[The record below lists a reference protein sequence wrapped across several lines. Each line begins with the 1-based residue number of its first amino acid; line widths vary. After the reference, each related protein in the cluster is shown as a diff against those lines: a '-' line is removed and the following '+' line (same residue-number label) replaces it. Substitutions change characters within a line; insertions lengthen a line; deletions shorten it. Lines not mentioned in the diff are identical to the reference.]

1 MSSTTS
7 VSSIRSM
14 KYYADSSSRRQNQ
27 ILADVLVLIWVA
39 LCIWAGW
46 NVYNGIQ
53 QVRPAATEL
62 SSAGDSIR
70 INMSSA
76 ASGVGSIPFG
86 VGDALRGPF
95 DAISGA
101 GQTLADAGTSLGMT
115 IDEFSRMAGLFVA
128 LVPIILVAG
137 PWALIRYRFVRRAT
151 NAQEWLTRAGSLEM
165 FALRALVTLP
175 LDRLEQLG
183 PDAVSGFFRG
193 DQATVRALAALE
205 LEAYGVS
212 PGDADETPAIA
223 PGSNAA
229 GPDTP
234 GPDAPG
240 PNTTGP
246 NTPAT

>member
-7 VSSIRSM
+7 VSSMRTM

-27 ILADVLVLIWVA
+27 ILADVLVLLWVV

-62 SSAGDSIR
+62 TSAGDSIR
-70 INMSSA
+70 VNMSSA
-76 ASGVGSIPFG
+76 ANSAGSIPFA
-86 VGDALRGPF
+86 GDALRAPF

-115 IDEFSRMAGLFVA
+115 IDQFSRTAGLFVA
-128 LVPIILVAG
+128 LIPIILVAG

-151 NAQEWLTRAGSLEM
+151 NAQQWLTRTGSLEM

-175 LDRLEQLG
+175 LDRLEPLG
-183 PDAVSGFFRG
+183 PDVVSGFFRG

-212 PGDADETPAIA
+212 PGEAQAPPAIA
-223 PGSNAA
+223 PEPNNPGS
-229 GPDTP
+229 
-234 GPDAPG
+234 
-240 PNTTGP
+240 
-246 NTPAT
+246 

>member
-1 MSSTTS
+1 
-7 VSSIRSM
+7 M

-27 ILADVLVLIWVA
+27 ILADVLVLLWVV

-62 SSAGDSIR
+62 TSAGDSIR
-70 INMSSA
+70 VNMSSA
-76 ASGVGSIPFG
+76 ANSAGSIPFA
-86 VGDALRGPF
+86 GDALRAPF

-115 IDEFSRMAGLFVA
+115 IDQFSRTAGLFVA
-128 LVPIILVAG
+128 LIPIILVAG

-151 NAQEWLTRAGSLEM
+151 NAQQWLTRTGSLEM

-175 LDRLEQLG
+175 LDRLEPLG
-183 PDAVSGFFRG
+183 PDVVSGFFRG

-212 PGDADETPAIA
+212 PGDAQAPPAIA
-223 PGSNAA
+223 TEPTNPGS
-229 GPDTP
+229 
-234 GPDAPG
+234 
-240 PNTTGP
+240 
-246 NTPAT
+246 